1 MLIRKCSYSILD
13 KFKMKILIFNWRD
26 LKHSWAGGGEIYIF
40 EQASRW
46 VKMGHDVTVFCG
58 QDIGKDLPSFEII
71 DGIKIYRKG
80 GRYSLY
86 LWSVLY
92 YFTHLRGKADIVVD
106 VVNGIPFFTPL
117 FCRVPKISYVYHLH
131 GNQFF
136 YELPFPL
143 SHFGFIIERF
153 VFPLLYKYLPVIVIS
168 KTTKKQLIGI
178 GFNKENISI
187 VYCGINRLNRTKNS
201 IKKFSAPTILYL
213 GRIKKYKRVDLLVKI
228 FPKIIEKMPQARLII
243 AGWGTEASNVAN
255 LVMKSPRRRK
265 ISLLGPVSDAEKKSL
280 LSKSWLVVN
289 PSIGE
294 GWGMAVI
301 EANLYGTPAIAFDVA
316 GLAESIRD
324 KKTGILVKDEID
336 LVDKICY
343 VLSHQNLLERLSKN
357 AMKWSQKFSWAWA
370 AKKSMH
376 ILEKVQNK

>member
-213 GRIKKYKRVDLLVKI
+213 GRIKKYKRINLLVKI

-255 LVMKSPRRRK
+255 LVMKSPLRRK
-265 ISLLGPVSDAEKKSL
+265 ITLFGPVSDAEKKSL

-343 VLSHQNLLERLSKN
+343 VLSHQNLLERLSKKCYE
-357 AMKWSQKFSWAWA
+357 MVTE
-370 AKKSMH
+370 
-376 ILEKVQNK
+376 I